1 MRSSRLIWRG
11 SSRFFF
17 RATGKRSRPV
27 REAADFQFAGSGLA
41 DDFTTPGSEGDSF
54 DRRAAGGAAT
64 ASDAAAGS
72 QANPRRNRER
82 SYRSLQRCAA
92 GDAAGGG
99 GKGRRSPDGPSDA
112 APSPGPARL
121 GSPRF
126 HPGWLFAGDAAHT
139 RVGGGVSAPPQIAL
153 ARVARISGSGTD
165 HGFGDAALLGRDVW
179 LAGGERAS
187 PDRADPGAASVSFG
201 ADGRHQL
208 RCVFGSLRSNPEGSR
223 RAVAAAAR
231 PSGSRGARLAAA
243 IPASPGGCAGFPVN
257 MNAKNIPSCPP
268 MHACEAA

>member
-126 HPGWLFAGDAAHT
+126 HPGWLFAGDVRSDARQAMPLAVAEKVADRLMDHLMQHPRQALPGWDR
-139 RVGGGVSAPPQIAL
+139 RVFIL
-153 ARVARISGSGTD
+153 DGSS
-165 HGFGDAALLGRDVW
+165 L
-179 LAGGERAS
+179 EM
-187 PDRADPGAASVSFG
+187 PDR
-201 ADGRHQL
+201 
-208 RCVFGSLRSNPEGSR
+208 
-223 RAVAAAAR
+223 
-231 PSGSRGARLAAA
+231 
-243 IPASPGGCAGFPVN
+243 
-257 MNAKNIPSCPP
+257 
-268 MHACEAA
+268 